1 MTSGKSMSYH
11 RTPSPG
17 STRYTRA
24 SRPQPTWS
32 TAATSCTAKN
42 WRVQLSKCALRTATD
57 GARRAS
63 MVVVSQSYS
72 MRATAALAKWSAR
85 IEWGAS
91 ASSAL
96 AYSVASM
103 VCCGPWRSTRTRS
116 TGPSLFGLGGGA
128 VLRVFSSGLRALQC
142 GPEPGG
148 LADGFLDGARL
159 PAQLPLR
166 LAAVHVG
173 LGAHHPDRRK
183 AEFGIF

>member
-1 MTSGKSMSYH
+1 MSNH

-24 SRPQPTWS
+24 SSPHPTCNT
-32 TAATSCTAKN
+32 TASSCTARN
-42 WRVQLSKCALRTATD
+42 WRVQLSKRRVRTATD

-116 TGPSLFGLGGGA
+116 TGPSLFGLGLNILGA
-128 VLRVFSSGLRALQC
+128 VLRVFSSGLLDLQC

-173 LGAHHPDRRK
+173 LGAHHPHRRQ
-183 AEFGIF
+183 AEFGIL